1 MKLKTTLSVAHTILK
16 ESKEP
21 LEFHRL
27 WQEINK
33 IQKYGEN
40 EVADEMTRFY
50 TNLMFDGRFVNLGNN
65 VWDLRERV
73 KHEDIALEL
82 KTVYV
87 AIDSEKVRE
96 VDEEEDEDED
106 YEIDNDDFEEVEEV
120 EIKEEDE
127 DEEDIEEL
135 EIKEN

>member
-21 LEFHRL
+21 LQFHRL

-33 IQKYGEN
+33 IQKYSE
-40 EVADEMTRFY
+40 EQVADEMTRFY

-96 VDEEEDEDED
+96 VDEEDDEEDF
-106 YEIDNDDFEEVEEV
+106 EIDNDDFEEIEEV
-120 EIKEEDE
+120 EEKEEDE
-127 DEEDIEEL
+127 EEDEEDPES
-135 EIKEN
+135 KEK